1 MATIYP
7 AQANSPQTL
16 LSAQLSADAVTVP
29 VQSAAVLPEAPNL
42 AVIGTGEDCETILYT
57 GKSGNNLTG
66 VTRGFEGTAKAWP
79 AQTVIAR
86 NFTAWD
92 FNNMA
97 AVKADK
103 EETETALA
111 TKVDTVD
118 ALPVYTMARSSD
130 PTDCWQPT
138 PGIAVPDT
146 GPYTG
151 MAIRAVWEEEWD
163 ASVPIWCFGSIYG
176 MQASGHHPAGTYILT
191 FTSSYDWTIQSLD
204 MAYTDERAEQA
215 ADEAAEAHAAQVRR
229 TYQPAWK
236 RTATGCPVS
245 VADAAEGADLSGL
258 VLKGRTMVSG
268 TPSPDAPVTITGV
281 KPQTVAVTGKN
292 LIPPRAASETIN
304 GVTCTVNADGSLT
317 LNGTAT
323 GNCFFHCP
331 DMEIVS
337 GIYTLSSGVKLP
349 AGITLI
355 LRKKDINKQ
364 IMYVYA
370 GSSSKTKLTGYSG
383 KAFVYVAVSS
393 GTTVTNLTL
402 YPQLEVGSEAT
413 AYEPYQGETIT
424 SDEVELYG
432 DAHTVGKNL
441 IPTMD
446 EPLSAN
452 GITCTV
458 NVDGSIALNGTAT
471 ANAYFY
477 FPDIMI
483 MSSGTYT
490 LSTSANLAGGT
501 SFVLRTRSNN
511 VWLINI
517 QAGSKSKSEAISYS
531 GAAQAY
537 ITVASG
543 TTLSDLTIYPQ
554 LEAGSEATA
563 YEPYQGMT
571 TALED
576 GDSLDLATGEVVRRW
591 KRLELDGTEKWT
603 IQSVNEYGITNFNT
617 VLSDG
622 GDFAKGCICT
632 HYVTQYTVI
641 ANTHDRG
648 IFISNTHSLFI
659 RETAYT
665 TVEEFKT
672 WLAAQKEAGTPVTVL
687 YKLEEPEVVS
697 GGAHSL
703 AQPEGEMAISAL
715 GTRGETAE
723 AVDTEALYTYRPN
736 WDDVLSRLAELEVQ
750 QAETQARYGVKF
762 GGSANTGATVARLY
776 NAVGLVAGVGTDTAT
791 AINDFDG
798 LYPWSARRRCCGYW
812 DDNGNFVVNA
822 YKGEPG
828 YIEDGTNGEVWVEH
842 SLFFYKHEYSDDG
855 AEEIVISATQLAGF
869 LPAPIF
875 LKPDGTVFQ
884 KAYTAAFP
892 LAIVEG
898 KATSR
903 AGVFSDTCSLNAAME
918 KARTLGTDYTVG
930 TTAEWYTE
938 CLYMWVEFA
947 TRNMQSVMNGASS
960 LSYVAS
966 DTATV
971 AETAVNRIIVA
982 STVAAK
988 YVVGQTILIGTSLG
1002 SSNIANN
1009 RIVTA
1014 IEDYDAENKAIVFD
1028 GEPVNIAVGNIV
1040 CTAAWINGSCNDV
1053 LSSSGSPV
1061 SNTSGKYNCVYRGKE
1076 TPYGNAYEWISD
1088 ILFSRQGA
1096 GTTESP
1102 YTYDVHF
1109 LPNPTEY
1116 SGGTITEDYIKLNF
1130 NIPNAAGYA
1139 KKLGYD
1145 SRFPWLRIPCE
1156 VGAGSTTYYSDY
1168 YYSPQYAVC
1177 AARVG
1182 GSWGSGPNSGPC
1194 YWYCDNAPFHSYAL
1208 CRARLS
1214 YHRT

>member
-29 VQSAAVLPEAPNL
+29 VQRAAVLPEAPNL

-111 TKVDTVD
+111 DKVDTVD
-118 ALPVYTMARSSD
+118 ALPVYAMARSSD

-191 FTSSYDWTIQSLD
+191 LTSSYDWTVQPLD

-236 RTATGCPVS
+236 RTAGGCPLS
-245 VADAAEGADLSGL
+245 VADAAEGADLSSL
-258 VLKGRTMVSG
+258 VLKGRTVVSG

-292 LIPPRAASETIN
+292 LIPPKAASETIN

-370 GSSSKTKLTGYSG
+370 GSSSKTKPTGYSG

-393 GTTVTNLTL
+393 GTTVTNLAL

-441 IPTMD
+441 IPTID

-458 NVDGSIALNGTAT
+458 NVDGSITLNGTAT
-471 ANAYFY
+471 ASSSIHFSNSFY
-477 FPDIMI
+477 TIALSPG
-483 MSSGTYT
+483 SYA
-490 LSTSANLAGGT
+490 LSTGVTLPPGVSLILRKSDAADTLMGVYQDNAFTIKDLSYKGSA
-501 SFVLRTRSNN
+501 FVYLY
-511 VWLINI
+511 I
-517 QAGSKSKSEAISYS
+517 Q
-531 GAAQAY
+531 Q
-537 ITVASG
+537 G
-543 TTLSDLTIYPQ
+543 TTVSNLTIYPQ
-554 LEAGSEATA
+554 LEEGSEATA

-576 GDSLDLATGEVVRRW
+576 GDSLDLVTGEVVRRW
-591 KRLELDGTEKWT
+591 KRLELDGTESWSQIDSSEYTYMLTLPDKAPGYQT
-603 IQSVNEYGITNFNT
+603 SVCSHFVNHNPNTGKYG
-617 VLSDG
+617 
-622 GDFAKGCICT
+622 
-632 HYVTQYTVI
+632 HYTDD
-641 ANTHDRG
+641 ANTPNVYFNSD
-648 IFISNTHSLFI
+648 I
-659 RETAYT
+659 A
-665 TVEEFKT
+665 TVAKWKA
-672 WLAAQKEAGTPVTVL
+672 WLAAWKGNGAPVTVL
-687 YKLEEPEVVS
+687 YKLKEPEVVS
-697 GGAHSL
+697 GEAHSL
-703 AQPEGEMAISAL
+703 AQPEGEMVISAL
-715 GTRGETAE
+715 GNRKETVE
-723 AVDTEALYTYRPN
+723 AVDTEALYTYRPD
-736 WDDVLSRLAELEVQ
+736 WDDVLNRLAESEVQ
-750 QAETQARYGVKF
+750 QAEMQTALEQIQAKL
-762 GGSANTGATVARLY
+762 AEL
-776 NAVGLVAGVGTDTAT
+776 TAT
-791 AINDFDG
+791 
-798 LYPWSARRRCCGYW
+798 
-812 DDNGNFVVNA
+812 
-822 YKGEPG
+822 E
-828 YIEDGTNGEVWVEH
+828 
-842 SLFFYKHEYSDDG
+842 
-855 AEEIVISATQLAGF
+855 
-869 LPAPIF
+869 
-875 LKPDGTVFQ
+875 
-884 KAYTAAFP
+884 
-892 LAIVEG
+892 
-898 KATSR
+898 
-903 AGVFSDTCSLNAAME
+903 
-918 KARTLGTDYTVG
+918 
-930 TTAEWYTE
+930 
-938 CLYMWVEFA
+938 
-947 TRNMQSVMNGASS
+947 
-960 LSYVAS
+960 
-966 DTATV
+966 
-971 AETAVNRIIVA
+971 
-982 STVAAK
+982 
-988 YVVGQTILIGTSLG
+988 
-1002 SSNIANN
+1002 
-1009 RIVTA
+1009 
-1014 IEDYDAENKAIVFD
+1014 
-1028 GEPVNIAVGNIV
+1028 
-1040 CTAAWINGSCNDV
+1040 
-1053 LSSSGSPV
+1053 
-1061 SNTSGKYNCVYRGKE
+1061 
-1076 TPYGNAYEWISD
+1076 
-1088 ILFSRQGA
+1088 
-1096 GTTESP
+1096 
-1102 YTYDVHF
+1102 
-1109 LPNPTEY
+1109 
-1116 SGGTITEDYIKLNF
+1116 
-1130 NIPNAAGYA
+1130 
-1139 KKLGYD
+1139 
-1145 SRFPWLRIPCE
+1145 
-1156 VGAGSTTYYSDY
+1156 
-1168 YYSPQYAVC
+1168 
-1177 AARVG
+1177 
-1182 GSWGSGPNSGPC
+1182 
-1194 YWYCDNAPFHSYAL
+1194 
-1208 CRARLS
+1208 
-1214 YHRT
+1214 